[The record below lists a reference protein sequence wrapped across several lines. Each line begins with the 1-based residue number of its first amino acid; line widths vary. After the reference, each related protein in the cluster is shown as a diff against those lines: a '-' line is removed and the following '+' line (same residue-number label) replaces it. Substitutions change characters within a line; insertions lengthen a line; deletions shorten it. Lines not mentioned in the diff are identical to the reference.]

1 MPKTLI
7 STYTSIETGKI
18 GDVLKVNK
26 IISEQDIVP
35 NIQKEVC
42 FGKFSK
48 KLSLKNKVACAD
60 MGRE

>member
-7 STYTSIETGKI
+7 STYTSIETGKV

-35 NIQKEVC
+35 NIQKEVS

-48 KLSLKNKVACAD
+48 KLSLKNKVACVD